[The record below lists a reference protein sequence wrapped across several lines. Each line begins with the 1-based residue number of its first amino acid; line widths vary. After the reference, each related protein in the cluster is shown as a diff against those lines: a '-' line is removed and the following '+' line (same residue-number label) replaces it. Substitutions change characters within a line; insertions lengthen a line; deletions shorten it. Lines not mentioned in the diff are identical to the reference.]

1 MFNKDA
7 VNESPNIPEIN
18 YELIYTIINLSANKL
33 GLCLTIPEIII
44 GCGKLE
50 INSIAIDD
58 DTFIVGVPNEES
70 ITAVKIRKSTH
81 LLASFLNEEA
91 SVFVHR
97 WS

>member
-1 MFNKDA
+1 M
-7 VNESPNIPEIN
+7 
-18 YELIYTIINLSANKL
+18 INLAANKI

-58 DTFIVGVPNEES
+58 EAFIVGVPNEES
-70 ITAVKIRKSTH
+70 ISPVKIRKSTH
-81 LLASFLNEEA
+81 LLASFGNYEA
-91 SVFVHR
+91 SIFIHK

>member
-1 MFNKDA
+1 M
-7 VNESPNIPEIN
+7 NESPNIPEIN

-81 LLASFLNEEA
+81 LLASFLN
-91 SVFVHR
+91 
-97 WS
+97 